1 MYPKIDYYSYTIAL
15 DAPFTSKGNSVQ
27 EYVEN
32 AFVSCLQ
39 KSPEVEAFSKGWTLE
54 PAKGFYFARLRHEG
68 TGVALSWGNINSHVL
83 VELSGKSCDMLD
95 SVDLLI
101 PLINS
106 TSERATRID
115 IAVDFLSDVSPERFS
130 AFRNVDKWKHTS
142 YVFSAS
148 GETFYIGSRK
158 GERMARIYRYY
169 EPHPRAAYLRVE
181 SEYKG
186 DAARALAARVQDFP
200 LDRLA
205 LLAHEP
211 FGWKHPLWNDSELAG
226 EKLTYTAYRST
237 NASTVRW
244 LYGVVASSLR
254 RAIKE
259 GLIDWKEFEKLIM
272 QGDDSETQE

>member
-1 MYPKIDYYSYTIAL
+1 MYPKIDYYSFTIAL
-15 DAPFTSKGNSVQ
+15 DAPFTSQANSVQ

-32 AFVSCLQ
+32 AFRSLLPDTDQ
-39 KSPEVEAFSKGWTLE
+39 TRPFHQGWVLE
-54 PAKGFYFARLRHEG
+54 PAKGFYFARLRHEAS
-68 TGVALSWGNINSHVL
+68 GVALSWGRVNAHIL
-83 VELSGKSCDMLD
+83 VELSGRACDALESID
-95 SVDLLI
+95 ALV
-101 PLINS
+101 PLIQETAS
-106 TSERATRID
+106 KATRID
-115 IAVDFLSDVSPERFS
+115 LAVDFLSDVSPERFS

-158 GERMARIYRYY
+158 GERMARVYRYY

-186 DAARALAARVQDFP
+186 DAARALAKRVQDLP

-211 FGWKHPLWNDSELAG
+211 FAWGHPLWNDAELAG
-226 EKLTYTAYRST
+226 EKLSYTAYRST

-259 GLIDWKEFEKLIM
+259 GLVDWKEFERLIM
-272 QGDDSETQE
+272 EDDDEPEE